1 MILLLIA
8 CYTKGDIKRVIWT
21 YPNQPQTILKYILS
35 IYWEPSVEH
44 KNYEN
49 NDSFA
54 QSWVASEILSISDST
69 TFKRHYNIFTCWAS
83 MDFDPHGD
91 PAMPSVGTES
101 QNPCAGHG
109 EKTVHNNAVSVCI
122 PREILKVKQKTAW
135 NRKPSNE
142 KMKWKQ
148 KKWKKWNES
157 KKMTKWNESKMKAE
171 VEHLSFHRQ
180 YHGWRVTPSLCRDN
194 SVSTCTFRRE
204 IINSTLVAFS
214 TEKATPVSIIKLK
227 EAECC

>member
-1 MILLLIA
+1 MVLLLIA
-8 CYTKGDIKRVIWT
+8 WYTKGDIKRVIWT
-21 YPNQPQTILKYILS
+21 YPNQPETTLKYILS
-35 IYWEPSVEH
+35 RYWEPSVEH

-69 TFKRHYNIFTCWAS
+69 TFKGHYNTLTCGAS

-122 PREILKVKQKTAW
+122 PREILKMKQKRAR
-135 NRKPSNE
+135 NRNPTNE
-142 KMKWKQ
+142 NMKWKQ
-148 KKWKKWNES
+148 KKNE
-157 KKMTKWNESKMKAE
+157 KNEMKA
-171 VEHLSFHRQ
+171 
-180 YHGWRVTPSLCRDN
+180 
-194 SVSTCTFRRE
+194 
-204 IINSTLVAFS
+204 
-214 TEKATPVSIIKLK
+214 K
-227 EAECC
+227 